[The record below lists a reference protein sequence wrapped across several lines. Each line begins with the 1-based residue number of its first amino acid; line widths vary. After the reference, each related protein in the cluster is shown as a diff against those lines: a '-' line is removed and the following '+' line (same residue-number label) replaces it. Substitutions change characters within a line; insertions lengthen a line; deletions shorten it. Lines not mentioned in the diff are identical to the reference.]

1 MAKNDIK
8 IKINVDGKDIEL
20 TKKQA
25 DKLGKSLDKT
35 GTSAH
40 SADRRLKGAAQASS
54 NTTKNFSKMAQ
65 GITGGLV
72 PAYATL
78 AANIFAIG
86 AAFRFLQDAA
96 NYRILIQGQQE
107 YATITGESLKLLT
120 SRLQEATG
128 QQLAFAEAA
137 QSVAIAR
144 AAGVTTDQIGR
155 LGVLAK
161 NASIALG
168 RDLTDSLNRLIRGVT
183 KAEPEL
189 LDELGIILRLEI
201 AAEKYGRTI
210 GKTKDQLSIFEK
222 SQAVVNEVLTQGEE
236 KFGNFNTELNAFSKL
251 AKSFDDLLNR
261 IKSSLTGIAE
271 FMAKGLTKNTVAL
284 AGSFALLGSS
294 ILKAIT
300 PEVPQID
307 VGAASKIAQQDVSKF
322 YTGSKAK
329 AGRFKSGAFS
339 LADLDSLE
347 SSVNRKK
354 STVVNFENMSRA
366 EAQKT
371 VAIMKAGYFQT
382 EASQKAGLAK
392 QYFNFKATHQ
402 LMIAEY
408 GKFIGTM
415 KLLGRGLTKAV
426 GALGWIGLFVSAIG
440 IISQLLEKFKD
451 PAVVAFEERSLS
463 VARSLKE
470 QNKELSRLNKNLKT
484 QKTLLA
490 GINQQANL
498 FSNFSFRGAAGG
510 FGSFSDT
517 TTMFAAKGSQNEMQ
531 YQKLQANQKTIL
543 NETISSLKLQQ
554 EKLQEGSEA
563 YKEIQG
569 FIDTFNNTLEE
580 NNGLLGISEEGF
592 NATANALA
600 KLSEEGTIAQK
611 TLEKYSVTSRLLSDA
626 TQEFSKALS
635 KLKSPTTG
643 LTTITKSIKDY
654 GEALSTLGGEKGL
667 KDFKDLGGTFESV
680 IGSNDLESIKTFI
693 GEDALK
699 EAMKPLDSVFA
710 ILSGSQ
716 LKVGQKVL
724 SNIGAAV
731 QAEAK
736 RLHDVE
742 MGLLTDRTKQQ
753 TKYNQA
759 VAGMPKLLQLQ
770 MQKTQKVRD
779 IELQMTQNRVLRD
792 ELAAKGLEENA
803 AFIAQKDAELNLMRS
818 QLTLA
823 KRLANETVA
832 AKDQLVDTFA
842 TSMQSAI
849 NGLIQGTMTLK
860 DAFKSMA
867 QAVLQQLAQIL
878 AQMMAMR
885 IMGSFFPGFGAFMG
899 TPAREGGIM
908 RSPGYR
914 AYADGGVATGPNSG
928 YPAMLHGTEAVVPL
942 PNGRSIP
949 VEMSGGAG
957 GTNNVT
963 INVDAAGNSSTT
975 MDGEKG
981 KALGIAI
988 QAAVMETL
996 QREQRPGGVLGGG

>member
-8 IKINVDGKDIEL
+8 IKINVDGKEIEL

-35 GTSAH
+35 GKSAH
-40 SADRRLKGAAQASS
+40 SADRNLKGAAQASS

-65 GITGGLV
+65 GITGGIV
-72 PAYATL
+72 PAYAIL
-78 AANIFAIG
+78 AANIFAVS
-86 AAFRFLQDAA
+86 AAFNFLKDAA

-107 YATITGESLKLLT
+107 YATVTGESLKLLT

-144 AAGVTTDQIGR
+144 AAGVTTDQISR
-155 LGVLAK
+155 LGAVAK

-168 RDLTDSLNRLIRGVT
+168 RDLTDSLNRLIRGAT

-189 LDELGIILRLEI
+189 LDELGIILRLET
-201 AAEKYGRTI
+201 ASRKYALEI
-210 GKTKDQLSIFEK
+210 GKTAQTLNIFEK
-222 SQAVVNEVLTQGEE
+222 SQAVVNEILAQGEE
-236 KFGNFNTELNAFSKL
+236 KFGEFSTELNAFNKL

-261 IKSSLTGIAE
+261 IKNSLTGVAE

-294 ILKAIT
+294 ILKALT
-300 PEVPQID
+300 PEIPQID
-307 VGAASKIAQQDVSKF
+307 VGASSLAAQENVSKF

-347 SSVNRKK
+347 SAVNRKK
-354 STVVNFENMSRA
+354 STVINFENMSRV

-392 QYFNFKATHQ
+392 QFLNFKATHQ

-415 KLLGRGLTKAV
+415 KFMGRGLTKAV
-426 GALGWIGLFVSAIG
+426 GALGWIGLLVSAIG
-440 IISQLLEKFKD
+440 IVNQLLDKFRD
-451 PAVVAFEERSLS
+451 PAMLEFEEKALS
-463 VARSLKE
+463 AAKALKE
-470 QNKELSRLNKNLKT
+470 QNTELGRLNNSLKDT
-484 QKTLLA
+484 STLLA
-490 GINQQANL
+490 RVAQISKFFG
-498 FSNFSFRGAAGG
+498 NFSFAGAAAGFGESAADRIIRRERQGNYRGAPVIERDVGGRLSKSQRDIVNSTIDSLRIQQSRLDPVSNEYIKITERINLYTEALKESGTESGISLTTFGKVKDSLQQLGDKGTEATQRLGKFSTVTRVLNNSVTEIETNLAKLRAPQTGLSVITKELYNFGDAIQSIGKELENTPFLDLQKKYEKFFDEASLTAMKQYLGEDAFNAIIKAAGG
-510 FGSFSDT
+510 DQATAYKNLGAAIIAESERLHKFEIKMLTEKTNLQTQYNTSVAGIPKILAEQMKKQQNVKLLESDIAIQRQYMNELT
-517 TTMFAAKGSQNEMQ
+517 AKGS
-531 YQKLQANQKTIL
+531 K
-543 NETISSLKLQQ
+543 
-554 EKLQEGSEA
+554 
-563 YKEIQG
+563 
-569 FIDTFNNTLEE
+569 
-580 NNGLLGISEEGF
+580 
-592 NATANALA
+592 AT
-600 KLSEEGTIAQK
+600 
-611 TLEKYSVTSRLLSDA
+611 
-626 TQEFSKALS
+626 
-635 KLKSPTTG
+635 
-643 LTTITKSIKDY
+643 
-654 GEALSTLGGEKGL
+654 
-667 KDFKDLGGTFESV
+667 
-680 IGSNDLESIKTFI
+680 
-693 GEDALK
+693 
-699 EAMKPLDSVFA
+699 
-710 ILSGSQ
+710 
-716 LKVGQKVL
+716 
-724 SNIGAAV
+724 
-731 QAEAK
+731 
-736 RLHDVE
+736 
-742 MGLLTDRTKQQ
+742 
-753 TKYNQA
+753 
-759 VAGMPKLLQLQ
+759 
-770 MQKTQKVRD
+770 
-779 IELQMTQNRVLRD
+779 
-792 ELAAKGLEENA
+792 
-803 AFIAQKDAELNLMRS
+803 DAEIMQQDAKIKLMES
-818 QLTLA
+818 ELTLA
-823 KRLANETVA
+823 QRLANETVA

-914 AYADGGVATGPNSG
+914 AYEDGGVATGPNSG

>member
-65 GITGGLV
+65 GISGGLV

-78 AANIFAIG
+78 AANIFAIS
-86 AAFRFLQDAA
+86 AAFNFLKDAA

-189 LDELGIILRLEI
+189 LDELGIILRLEV

-210 GKTKDQLSIFEK
+210 GKTKDELSIFEK

-261 IKSSLTGIAE
+261 IKMSLTGVAE
-271 FMAKGLTKNTVAL
+271 FMAKGLSKNTVAL

-300 PEVPQID
+300 PEVPQIN
-307 VGAASKIAQQDVSKF
+307 VGAASKTAQQDVSKF

-347 SSVNRKK
+347 SSVTRKK
-354 STVVNFENMSRA
+354 STVVNFENMSRV

-392 QYFNFKATHQ
+392 QYLNFKGTHQ

-415 KLLGRGLTKAV
+415 KLMGRGLTKAV
-426 GALGWIGLFVSAIG
+426 GALGWIGLLFSAIG
-440 IISQLLEKFKD
+440 IVSQLFEKFKD
-451 PAVVAFEERSLS
+451 PAVVEFEETTLKT
-463 VARSLKE
+463 ARALKE
-470 QNKELSRLNKNLKT
+470 QNKEIGRLNNSLKT
-484 QKTLLA
+484 TATRLA
-490 GINQQANL
+490 SVNQLANF
-498 FSNFSFRGAAGG
+498 FSNFSFAGAGDSFRPQDLQKAKFANFYEKAGERR
-510 FGSFSDT
+510 
-517 TTMFAAKGSQNEMQ
+517 N
-531 YQKLQANQKTIL
+531 KLTGGQGTIL
-543 NETISSLKLQQ
+543 RETITSLELQQ
-554 EKLQEGSEA
+554 SKLIETSDEYEKIAIRIAIMNQA
-563 YKEIQG
+563 
-569 FIDTFNNTLEE
+569 LEDSDSRI
-580 NNGLLGISEEGF
+580 GISAISF
-592 NATANALA
+592 KLA
-600 KLSEEGTIAQK
+600 GDQLRDLSENGTEAQK
-611 TLEKYSVTSRLLSDA
+611 VISKFSTTSAILTNSVS
-626 TQEFSKALS
+626 EMGKALS
-635 KLKSPTTG
+635 KLKKPETG
-643 LTTITKSIKDY
+643 LSVITKNIDNFGDAILSIGK
-654 GEALSTLGGEKGL
+654 LL
-667 KDFKDLGGTFESV
+667 KDNPFKDLNKEFKAEFDEGTLAAMEQ
-680 IGSNDLESIKTFI
+680 FI
-693 GEDALK
+693 GKKAVDTLLAAADAGDINLFTTIGQQIRD
-699 EAMKPLDSVFA
+699 EA
-710 ILSGSQ
+710 
-716 LKVGQKVL
+716 
-724 SNIGAAV
+724 
-731 QAEAK
+731 E
-736 RLHDVE
+736 RLHKFE
-742 MGLLTDRTKQQ
+742 MRMLTEKTTLQ
-753 TKYNQA
+753 TQYNTS
-759 VAGMPKLLQLQ
+759 VAGIPKILAEQ
-770 MQKTQKVRD
+770 MQKQQKVKLLESD
-779 IELQMTQNRVLRD
+779 IAIQKQYMNELT
-792 ELAAKGLEENA
+792 AKGSKA
-803 AFIAQKDAELNLMRS
+803 TDAEIMQQNAKIKLMES
-818 QLTLA
+818 ELTLA
-823 KRLANETVA
+823 QRLANETVA